1 MAKKIDVRIFCFG
14 LGRLKTLVLKKHF
27 VCEMASFLR
36 AGHILV
42 CCYLQNKN
50 TAVYMA
56 IEFMWNRSNTS
67 AGQKF
72 GSVQPVIYFAIYF
85 FAYLTYPLDI
95 VYQSSDFA
103 FSPM

>member
-14 LGRLKTLVLKKHF
+14 LGRLKTLVLKTF
-27 VCEMASFLR
+27 CVRNGLFSQSR
-36 AGHILV
+36 SHIS

-50 TAVYMA
+50 TAGYMA
-56 IEFMWNRSNTS
+56 IDFMWNRSNTS

-95 VYQSSDFA
+95 VYQSSDFG

>member
-1 MAKKIDVRIFCFG
+1 
-14 LGRLKTLVLKKHF
+14 
-27 VCEMASFLR
+27 
-36 AGHILV
+36 
-42 CCYLQNKN
+42 
-50 TAVYMA
+50 MA